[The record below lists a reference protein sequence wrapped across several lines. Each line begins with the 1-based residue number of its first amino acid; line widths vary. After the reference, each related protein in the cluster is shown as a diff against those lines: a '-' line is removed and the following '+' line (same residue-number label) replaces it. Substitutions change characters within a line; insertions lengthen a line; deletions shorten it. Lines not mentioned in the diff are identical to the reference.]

1 MAINKAAYQE
11 LTHFLSKEVSEIK
24 SASDVALCDNQ
35 ALTRYH
41 FSLMA
46 KYGIFFLPHKMGAI
60 SVVHNEKDIQN
71 LLIATE
77 KILESEVLM
86 ETKD

>member
-1 MAINKAAYQE
+1 
-11 LTHFLSKEVSEIK
+11 VSEIK

-71 LLIATE
+71 LMNATE
-77 KILESEVLM
+77 KILESDVLM
-86 ETKD
+86 RTKD